1 MCCVRLV
8 ASAIDFYLVHK
19 VVLTSV
25 ISIHDQLSTILHET
39 AGVQNPSLW
48 NVENLFPLT
57 DREMKMSI
65 VILVEIAD
73 QDLQES
79 MKITVFHTDD
89 RKPDVF

>member
-1 MCCVRLV
+1 MHFKHHFFLEF
-8 ASAIDFYLVHK
+8 STFFFDGFPK

-79 MKITVFHTDD
+79 MKITVFHTDE
-89 RKPDVF
+89 

>member
-1 MCCVRLV
+1 MINYLQ
-8 ASAIDFYLVHK
+8 FYMR
-19 VVLTSV
+19 
-25 ISIHDQLSTILHET
+25 QL

-79 MKITVFHTDD
+79 MKITVFHTDE
-89 RKPDVF
+89 

>member
-1 MCCVRLV
+1 M
-8 ASAIDFYLVHK
+8 
-19 VVLTSV
+19 
-25 ISIHDQLSTILHET
+25 
-39 AGVQNPSLW
+39 
-48 NVENLFPLT
+48 FPLT

>member
-1 MCCVRLV
+1 MSDLLHQPLT
-8 ASAIDFYLVHK
+8 FYLLVHK
-19 VVLTSV
+19 VVLN
-25 ISIHDQLSTILHET
+25 INIPDQLSTILHET

-89 RKPDVF
+89 